1 VFHYQSHILPSRLTD
16 GALMNWGH
24 TPGAMARVE
33 EIYNKIMAE
42 LN

>member
-1 VFHYQSHILPSRLTD
+1 MFHCHSHILPHRLTD
-16 GALMNWGH
+16 GVLMSWGY